1 MIHSDDNGGAGGGGA
16 KAATPIGQVGVKIP
30 DGKQQLGNSGREE
43 EKRQDKWIEDL
54 PTLPIPDLEKTMER
68 YLDGLESVIQSTLQ
82 MEQTRL
88 IVKDFLYGNN
98 DNNDDDHS
106 EGKRLQKLLIEYAK
120 QTDNWVS

>member
-1 MIHSDDNGGAGGGGA
+1 
-16 KAATPIGQVGVKIP
+16 
-30 DGKQQLGNSGREE
+30 
-43 EKRQDKWIEDL
+43 
-54 PTLPIPDLEKTMER
+54 MER

-120 QTDNWVS
+120 QTDNWVSVKKNKNKQMNWNIRSIYMDHFILFNDDGYHRYTNTPNKQTSK